1 MSLGRVLNVNSNKPR
16 LQSLEGL
23 RAYAAFIV
31 YFLHLTGSFFYDRIG
46 LDFDKISVVEL
57 SNIQPEFI
65 PFYWIWSSHYG
76 VDIFFLISGF
86 LIAKLVN
93 IENFEFGKFIYH
105 RVLRIYPALI
115 LSTLA
120 YITYGIVVKDE
131 QFWFGGLVGNLL
143 LLNGIPG
150 LGFPHINQVTWSI
163 FFEFSFYIIFPVLW
177 KLSCKRFNIFLLIS
191 FSIIFPLLFISSTY
205 MRYLMFSAGV
215 LLSVSSQE
223 KLSFIRSNLKDSYV
237 VFLYILSTI
246 MFMFIKNFALFI
258 PFYFFTSFLFVD
270 RVLNSAGKLQKFF
283 SNNILRYFGNIS
295 FSFYLFHPL
304 GLAFAKDLLLVFNVK
319 NDYAYFVYYL
329 AISFTLTSIISTA
342 CFVLIEKRYF
352 NHKQFFDSIYENF
365 SDFFAKKCVKRF
377 IR

>member
-1 MSLGRVLNVNSNKPR
+1 MLNVNSNKPR

-31 YFLHLTGSFFYDRIG
+31 YFLHLTGSFFYARMG
-46 LDFDKISVVEL
+46 LNFDKISVLEL
-57 SNIQPEFI
+57 LDTQPEFI

-93 IENFEFGKFIYH
+93 KENFQFGKFIYH
-105 RVLRIYPALI
+105 RVLRIYPILI

-120 YITYGIVVKDE
+120 YVTYGIITKDE
-131 QFWFGGLVGNLL
+131 QFWVGGLVGNLL

-163 FFEFSFYIIFPVLW
+163 FFEFSFYIIFPLIW
-177 KLSCKRFNIFLLIS
+177 KLSRNRFNLFLLIS
-191 FSIIFPLLFISSTY
+191 FLIIGPLLFISSTY
-205 MRYLMFSAGV
+205 MRYFMFAAGV

-223 KLSFIRSNLKDSYV
+223 KLSFIRRNLKDSQV
-237 VFLYILSTI
+237 VFLYISSTI
-246 MFMFIKNFALFI
+246 MFMFTKNFALFI
-258 PFYFFTSFLFVD
+258 PVYFFTSFLFVD
-270 RVLNSAGKLQKFF
+270 KVLNSGGNLTKLF

-304 GLAFAKDLLLVFNVK
+304 GLSLAKDLLLILNIK
-319 NDYAYFVYYL
+319 NDYAYFIYYL
-329 AISFTLTSIISTA
+329 AISFTLTSLISA
-342 CFVLIEKRYF
+342 ICFVFIEKSYF
-352 NHKQFFDSIYENF
+352 NQKQLFDSIYENVAE
-365 SDFFAKKCVKRF
+365 FFANKMR
-377 IR
+377 